1 MKGFVRVKYQ
11 NIKIFYLH
19 KQEIRPGGGGGGGSW
34 LAGAQCVPRRKHPDL
49 KTVTG

>member
-34 LAGAQCVPRRKHPDL
+34 PAGARLGVRYEENIRI
-49 KTVTG
+49 